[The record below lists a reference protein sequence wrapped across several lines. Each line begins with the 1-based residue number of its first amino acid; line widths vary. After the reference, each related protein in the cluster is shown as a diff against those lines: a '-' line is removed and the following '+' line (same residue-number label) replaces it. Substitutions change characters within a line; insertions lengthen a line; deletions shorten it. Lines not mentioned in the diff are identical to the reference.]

1 MEIWIMPVSLSSLY
15 APTAATVA
23 TAVAAAVPTI
33 SAINSS
39 VASNAPSPFSWTVIT
54 NTVANGSATSYTFS
68 SLSGYRYYRLIF
80 EVSLPASAFNVR
92 LNGDGGNNYTRTFFG
107 YSSGGVTGSFEQ
119 NQSFML
125 QASTN
130 SGLMHGD
137 LTIENATSTVYK
149 IIKGTTSSN
158 ANFHINHFGIW
169 RNTAAVTSILVF
181 SDNNNITNGSR
192 ITLLGAN

>member
-1 MEIWIMPVSLSSLY
+1 MPISLSSLY

-23 TAVAAAVPTI
+23 TAVAGAVPTI

-54 NTVANGSATSYTFS
+54 NTVANGTATSYTFS
-68 SLSGYRYYRLIF
+68 SLSGYKYYRLIF
-80 EVSLPASAFNVR
+80 EVSLPASAINVR
-92 LNGDGGNNYTRTFFG
+92 LNGDGGSSYTRSFFG
-107 YSSGGVTGSFEQ
+107 YSTGGITGTFEQ

-125 QASTN
+125 QASTT

-137 LTIENATSTVYK
+137 LTIENASATVYK
-149 IIKGTTSSN
+149 IIKGTTASN
-158 ANFHINHFGIW
+158 SNFYINHFGIW
-169 RNTAAVTSILVF
+169 RNTAAVTSISVF
-181 SDNNNITNGSR
+181 SDNNNIANASR